1 VNPGHYTSDT
11 DAWATPPGLFAA
23 INAHFHFDTDVCA
36 TAENA
41 KCANYFTPEQN
52 GLSQTWVGTCWMN
65 PPYGREI
72 GTWVKKAADS
82 ARENGATVVCL
93 LPARTDTGWWH
104 AYCLGAEVHFIRKRI
119 RFGKAKTGAPFPS
132 ALVVFRPRV
141 AWAFDD
147 VHASGLQHDLYA
159 EAA

>member
-1 VNPGHYTSDT
+1 
-11 DAWATPPGLFAA
+11 
-23 INAHFHFDTDVCA
+23 
-36 TAENA
+36 
-41 KCANYFTPEQN
+41 
-52 GLSQTWVGTCWMN
+52 
-65 PPYGREI
+65 
-72 GTWVKKAADS
+72 
-82 ARENGATVVCL
+82 